1 MPLATNPK
9 ALFEIVLESDNEL
22 PEGERPVFI
31 YHYLTGLE
39 QIELTNLL
47 EKKEKDPKRKSKDVI
62 EESFKAA
69 TMGLVGW
76 RNVFDRS
83 GESIAFASEQLY
95 EIMGFR
101 EATELAWKVLNEQ
114 ILSPADKKKSDGPSK
129 SNMGKSAKGAK
140 ARKNAPTG

>member
-39 QIELTNLL
+39 QIELTDLIATIDKSPSLKNL
-47 EKKEKDPKRKSKDVI
+47 I
-62 EESFKAA
+62 ETVFKAA
-69 TMGLVGW
+69 ETELVSW
-76 RNVFDRS
+76 RNVFDKNGKLVLFSPHR
-83 GESIAFASEQLY
+83 LK
-95 EIMGFR
+95 EIMGYG
-101 EATELAWKVLNEQ
+101 EAITLARQLLQGQVLS
-114 ILSPADKKKSDGPSK
+114 LDYKKKSDGLSK
-129 SNMGKSAKGAK
+129 SNTGKSAKGAK